1 MRNALAT
8 LLIIPGVVLFV
19 MAAVALV
26 RFRSRGAGLAFM
38 ATRRA
43 AVLSLGMSLAVCSAG
58 SAVAPTDQASVANL
72 SSTDTS
78 ALVPPTTRKAAT
90 STVRVTTT
98 STTSSTRNT
107 VTTFRVAVTT
117 ARVSTTTGKP
127 DAPSTTGKPAYVAP
141 LLLPLRRARRVTRV
155 MTPASA
161 TRELTSTAPAEVGTD
176 LVTFR
181 VRFPSMATT
190 STTSTVTA
198 MASDARASKAR
209 RSPDLS
215 LRNWSP
221 RP

>member
-141 LLLPLRRARRVTRV
+141 P
-155 MTPASA
+155 PAA
-161 TRELTSTAPAEVGTD
+161 APQGAPCHPSYDPCVRDEGTD
-176 LVTFR
+176 VDCAGGSGNGPR
-181 VRFPSMATT
+181 YVQGPVS
-190 STTSTVTA
+190 VNGY
-198 MASDARASKAR
+198 DEY
-209 RSPDLS
+209 DLDRDGDGVGCQS
-215 LRNWSP
+215 
-221 RP
+221 